1 MCKYLHDTILLRKGM
16 KITKQMVKNNDILR
30 VVYSQR
36 AAGFLMQK
44 GFVLVKI
51 APDKY
56 NPNKNIFLFNNSDAL
71 DSALKEYASQK

>member
-1 MCKYLHDTILLRKGM
+1 M
-16 KITKQMVKNNDILR
+16 KIAKQMVKNNDILR

-56 NPNKNIFLFNNSDAL
+56 NPNKNIFLFNNTDAL
-71 DSALKEYASQK
+71 DNALKEYASQK

>member
-1 MCKYLHDTILLRKGM
+1 
-16 KITKQMVKNNDILR
+16 
-30 VVYSQR
+30 
-36 AAGFLMQK
+36 MQK

-56 NPNKNIFLFNNSDAL
+56 NPNKNIFLFNNTDAL